1 MSEAE
6 QPVEFT
12 LEELIEQISQYLAAY
27 HGGSVELV
35 SYEAGE
41 VRVRLGGHCIG
52 CPHMQA
58 TLTLGI
64 ERTIQHYFP
73 EVARVIAV

>member
-6 QPVEFT
+6 QPVELT
-12 LEELIEQISQYLAAY
+12 LEELIEQISRYLMAY

-35 SYEAGE
+35 SYEDGE
-41 VRVRLGGHCIG
+41 VRVKLGGHCLG
-52 CPHMQA
+52 CPYMQA

-64 ERTIQHYFP
+64 EKTVQHYFP
-73 EVARVIAV
+73 EVRRVVAM